1 MLNESAIGN
10 ERLSRPSAKGAATI
24 PRGIKE
30 NWSKV
35 LIRIKASGNSAAV
48 DEVELRAGEGGTETG
63 GQDEKNRQEVFVH
76 IAYYI
81 IF

>member
-1 MLNESAIGN
+1 M
-10 ERLSRPSAKGAATI
+10 
-24 PRGIKE
+24 
-30 NWSKV
+30 
-35 LIRIKASGNSAAV
+35 LIRVKASGNSAAV

-63 GQDEKNRQEVFVH
+63 GQDEKNRQEVFFH